1 LCSFAATQSRSVL
14 HDLKIFEI
22 QIAVKFQDGKN
33 NIVIGDKQISQGV
46 PTDGEQTSHG
56 SVHTASRFGA
66 NSYRILV

>member
-1 LCSFAATQSRSVL
+1 M
-14 HDLKIFEI
+14 
-22 QIAVKFQDGKN
+22 AVKLENGKN
-33 NIVIGDKQISQGV
+33 KIVIGDEEISQGV